1 MTSKRTQMPLVCH
14 GHTRPIVDIQ
24 FSPVTPDGYFLTSAS
39 KDGLPMLRNGAT
51 GDWIGT
57 FQGHKGAVWACVL
70 NDPAF
75 VAATASADFTAR
87 VWNAVTGDE
96 VQQFPHKHIVRT
108 AAFERGVTAAR
119 LLTGGAE
126 KLLRIFDLNRPELPP
141 QELPMAHDKIRC
153 AAWAHD
159 NSVLLVSY
167 LDKPNIDIWDVR
179 TGTGVVKTLESKGIV
194 TSIEVTDGGRWVVT
208 ADGTSVTFRDGAS
221 LNVIKEHV
229 VSDYEVE
236 TATFCPERERFVVGG
251 TDMWVH
257 LHDFNTGEEL
267 ESGRGHHGPVHCVR
281 FAPGG
286 GTYASGSEDGTIRIW
301 NTDFAT
307 QGAVAPAAV
316 AATDKEN
323 GDAI

>member
-1 MTSKRTQMPLVCH
+1 
-14 GHTRPIVDIQ
+14 
-24 FSPVTPDGYFLTSAS
+24 
-39 KDGLPMLRNGAT
+39 MLRNGAT

-96 VQQFPHKHIVRT
+96 VHQFPHKHIVRT
-108 AAFERGVTAAR
+108 AAFERGTTAAR
-119 LLTGGAE
+119 LVTGGAE
-126 KLLRIFDLNRPELPP
+126 KLLRIFDLHRPELNP

-167 LDKPNIDIWDVR
+167 LDKPNVDIWDVR
-179 TGTGVVKTLESKGIV
+179 TGTGVVKVLESKGIV
-194 TSIEVTDGGRWVVT
+194 TSIEVTDGGRWIVT

-221 LNVIKEHV
+221 CNVIKEHV

-236 TATFCPERERFVVGG
+236 SATFCPERNRFVAAG

-257 LHDFNTGEEL
+257 LHDFETGEEI

-301 NTDFAT
+301 NTEFTSQNVVPPAPPT
-307 QGAVAPAAV
+307 VVA
-316 AATDKEN
+316 EN
-323 GDAI
+323 GIPVSI

>member
-1 MTSKRTQMPLVCH
+1 
-14 GHTRPIVDIQ
+14 
-24 FSPVTPDGYFLTSAS
+24 
-39 KDGLPMLRNGAT
+39 MLRNGAT

-96 VQQFPHKHIVRT
+96 VYQFPHKHIVRT
-108 AAFERGVTAAR
+108 AAFERGVTAVR

-126 KLLRIFDLNRPELPP
+126 KLLRIFDLNRPELAP

-194 TSIEVTDGGRWVVT
+194 TSIEVTDGGRWIVT

-236 TATFCPERERFVVGG
+236 TATFCPERERFVAGG
-251 TDMWVH
+251 ADMWVH

-286 GTYASGSEDGTIRIW
+286 ETYASGSEDGTIRIW
-301 NTDFAT
+301 RTDFAT
-307 QGAVAPAAV
+307 QAAVAPAAGAV
-316 AATDKEN
+316 AVGQEN
-323 GDAI
+323 GDAISI